1 MTIEKKFPSA
11 ALEISD
17 IIDDQLI
24 RCTYHGYAKRE
35 AVARFREHVR
45 SLPHI
50 HSRRKR

>member
-1 MTIEKKFPSA
+1 MTIEKKFPSG

-24 RCTYHGYAKRE
+24 RKIYYGYTRRE
-35 AVARFREHVR
+35 ARAMFREHVR